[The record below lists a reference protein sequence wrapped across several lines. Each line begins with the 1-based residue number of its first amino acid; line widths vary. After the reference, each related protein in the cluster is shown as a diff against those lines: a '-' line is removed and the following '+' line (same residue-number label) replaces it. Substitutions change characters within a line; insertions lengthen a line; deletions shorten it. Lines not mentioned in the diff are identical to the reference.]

1 VSVREF
7 NKARPR
13 YNRAASRVLLALI
26 LGAAVGNLAFFLAYG
41 RQTGKPL
48 LTPLQA
54 HGAGLILATPVGAAR
69 VLAANDANQLLLFA
83 GDRLT
88 KRTQLAALIGGVAA
102 SPDGKTVYAGT
113 SDGAV
118 TVLDANL
125 AKHRSFQVNGRVVG
139 LKVTG
144 GGGLLVAYGLGA
156 FSDRYYVGFYP
167 NPRAGNRA
175 AFTTQVGFTITALD
189 VLKANAVYGL
199 LNAQVGVVDA
209 GAGGKIAWQ
218 TTLTNPATRVLGV
231 PQRNRV
237 LAGDKTGALTWLDDH
252 GHTLGQV
259 QLGQYPIHA
268 LVFDQA
274 SGDYFAGD
282 ANGRVFALDKTM
294 KVVLSRDVAVSGN
307 GIEALIPNGPG
318 SLVIVPGDGPWL
330 DLNAAALGGVEQAA
344 RVGTTWLEF
353 DGVMLVAILV
363 ALVFVVR
370 RLRAVARAA
379 WRARLAYAFVVPA
392 IALIGV
398 FTYYPAI
405 AAVYYSLTDF
415 SLRNVT
421 QFVGLQN
428 YQQIITSDFY
438 FRTGLVNMALIV
450 ITSMIKAVTVPLLV
464 AELIFWLRNKTHQ
477 YVFRTLFVLPAVV
490 PGLVFTLLWKQVY
503 DPRTGL
509 LNQLLAVVGLL
520 QLQRAWLG
528 DAGTALWAVIGVG
541 FPYVDAFAFLILLG
555 GLLNIN
561 GEFFDA
567 AKVDGASWW
576 SRFRHID
583 LPLLVSQFRILL
595 FFAITGTVQG
605 FAAIF
610 ILTQGGPGTAT
621 YVPALQ
627 MYLRISNGDFGY
639 ASAIGVVLFAMILV
653 ATLFILRFRRQ
664 DAVEIA

>member
-1 VSVREF
+1 
-7 NKARPR
+7 
-13 YNRAASRVLLALI
+13 
-26 LGAAVGNLAFFLAYG
+26 
-41 RQTGKPL
+41 
-48 LTPLQA
+48 
-54 HGAGLILATPVGAAR
+54 
-69 VLAANDANQLLLFA
+69 
-83 GDRLT
+83 
-88 KRTQLAALIGGVAA
+88 
-102 SPDGKTVYAGT
+102 
-113 SDGAV
+113 
-118 TVLDANL
+118 
-125 AKHRSFQVNGRVVG
+125 
-139 LKVTG
+139 
-144 GGGLLVAYGLGA
+144 
-156 FSDRYYVGFYP
+156 
-167 NPRAGNRA
+167 
-175 AFTTQVGFTITALD
+175 
-189 VLKANAVYGL
+189 
-199 LNAQVGVVDA
+199 
-209 GAGGKIAWQ
+209 
-218 TTLTNPATRVLGV
+218 
-231 PQRNRV
+231 
-237 LAGDKTGALTWLDDH
+237 
-252 GHTLGQV
+252 
-259 QLGQYPIHA
+259 
-268 LVFDQA
+268 
-274 SGDYFAGD
+274 
-282 ANGRVFALDKTM
+282 
-294 KVVLSRDVAVSGN
+294 
-307 GIEALIPNGPG
+307 
-318 SLVIVPGDGPWL
+318 
-330 DLNAAALGGVEQAA
+330 
-344 RVGTTWLEF
+344 
-353 DGVMLVAILV
+353 
-363 ALVFVVR
+363 
-370 RLRAVARAA
+370 
-379 WRARLAYAFVVPA
+379 VPA

-405 AAVYYSLTDF
+405 TAVYYSLTDF

-509 LNQLLAVVGLL
+509 LNQLLAVVGLP

-664 DAVEIA
+664 DAVEMVPLGPADMPERRSVRSLLPTCRGVRWGLSGC